1 MTDQELEEL
10 LNMTVPSDKDVE
22 AAGKRFDRRIR
33 RMIWRRR
40 MIGISVS
47 VAAIVTLGIVVT
59 LLWPKE
65 DKKNAV
71 KMAKIETP
79 VIVPT
84 LVLPNGNSVNLIEQE
99 IDDISPVFKVQETG
113 ESACD
118 TIPENREIEYN
129 TLVIPA
135 GYTYGITLADGTR
148 VLLNAGSR
156 LKYPVEFLGDSREV
170 KLTGEAYFDVAKSRL
185 PFVVNIDSS
194 KIRVYGTRF
203 NVKGRHQGTVETVLV
218 EGKIGFTPPN
228 REEIK
233 VESGELVF
241 YDTEVDRVETKK
253 VDTGYAIAWMN
264 GVFKYRDK
272 PLNLVLE
279 DISTWYGVQ
288 FDEQVNL
295 KKIEITM
302 SLSKET
308 PIDEV
313 ISFLERITDCKFIKE
328 RGYYTVK

>member
-1 MTDQELEEL
+1 MRLYW
-10 LNMTVPSDKDVE
+10 SR
-22 AAGKRFDRRIR
+22 GR
-33 RMIWRRR
+33 
-40 MIGISVS
+40 S
-47 VAAIVTLGIVVT
+47 
-59 LLWPKE
+59 
-65 DKKNAV
+65 
-71 KMAKIETP
+71 
-79 VIVPT
+79 
-84 LVLPNGNSVNLIEQE
+84 
-99 IDDISPVFKVQETG
+99 
-113 ESACD
+113 
-118 TIPENREIEYN
+118 
-129 TLVIPA
+129 
-135 GYTYGITLADGTR
+135 
-148 VLLNAGSR
+148 GSR
-156 LKYPVEFLGDSREV
+156 HR
-170 KLTGEAYFDVAKSRL
+170 TG
-185 PFVVNIDSS
+185 
-194 KIRVYGTRF
+194 
-203 NVKGRHQGTVETVLV
+203 
-218 EGKIGFTPPN
+218 
-228 REEIK
+228 EEIK

-328 RGYYTVK
+328 RGYYIVK

>member
-33 RMIWRRR
+33 RMMWRRR
-40 MIGISVS
+40 MIWISGS
-47 VAAIVTLGIVVT
+47 VAAIVILGIVFT
-59 LLWPKE
+59 FLWSGE
-65 DKKNAV
+65 DKKDTV
-71 KMAKIETP
+71 KIAKMEEP

-84 LVLPNGNSVNLIEQE
+84 LVLPDGNRVNLIEQKIDE
-99 IDDISPVFKVQETG
+99 IAPVFKVQGADET
-113 ESACD
+113 ACD
-118 TIPENREIEYN
+118 TTLENRKIEYN

-135 GYTYGITLADGTR
+135 GFTYGITLADGTR
-148 VLLNAGSR
+148 VMLNAGSR
-156 LKYPVEFLGDSREV
+156 LKYPVGFLGDLREV
-170 KLTGEAYFDVAKSRL
+170 KLMGEAYFDVAKSEK
-185 PFVVNIDSS
+185 PFIVNVGKS

-203 NVKGRHQGTVETVLV
+203 NVKVSRQKTVETVLV
-218 EGKIGFTPPN
+218 AGKIGFTPPS

-233 VESGELVF
+233 VEPGELVS
-241 YDTEVDRVETKK
+241 YDTEVDRVEIKK
-253 VDTGYAIAWMN
+253 VDTRYALAWMN
-264 GVFKYRDK
+264 GVFKYQDK

-288 FDEQVNL
+288 FDEQIDL

-313 ISFLERITDCKFIKE
+313 ISFLERMTDCKFIKE
-328 RGYYTVK
+328 RGYYIVK